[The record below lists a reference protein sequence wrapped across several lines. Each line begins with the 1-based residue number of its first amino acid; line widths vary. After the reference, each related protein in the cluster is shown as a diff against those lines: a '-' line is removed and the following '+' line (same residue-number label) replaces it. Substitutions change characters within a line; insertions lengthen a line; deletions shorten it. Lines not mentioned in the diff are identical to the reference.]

1 LNSRLGLKLEHLG
14 AAICH
19 AGVNEKDISPPMLN
33 KNDEASTSGDKEAI
47 DVPIDTNQID
57 VIILNEQPKVDLAD
71 VAASI
76 EQTNDLI
83 IWW

>member
-1 LNSRLGLKLEHLG
+1 
-14 AAICH
+14 
-19 AGVNEKDISPPMLN
+19 MLN
-33 KNDEASTSGDKEAI
+33 NDEATSDKEAI

-57 VIILNEQPKVDLAD
+57 VIILNEHPSKVDLAS